1 MIVQTV
7 FAAVAALATLLTG
20 LASVTKS
27 VMGIRQR
34 SSADSYRV
42 SRMMAVVSV
51 VLVIGIAV
59 GGVLLLAR

>member
-1 MIVQTV
+1 MQTV